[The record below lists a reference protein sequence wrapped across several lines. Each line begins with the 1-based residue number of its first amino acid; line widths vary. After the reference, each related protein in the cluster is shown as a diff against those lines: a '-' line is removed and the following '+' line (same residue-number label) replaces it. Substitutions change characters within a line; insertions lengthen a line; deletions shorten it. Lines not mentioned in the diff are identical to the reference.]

1 MKIYVGNLPYETTE
15 EQLQEAFAAFG
26 DISSVSIV
34 KDRDTGE
41 SKGFGFVEMPNGDEA
56 NAAIEALNEDDSL
69 GKPLK
74 VQESKPKPPR
84 EGGRGGRGGGG
95 HGGSR
100 GGRGGGGRGGDRGD
114 RSGGGRRS

>member
-15 EQLQEAFAAFG
+15 EQLQGVFAAFG
-26 DISSVSIV
+26 EISSVSIV

-74 VQESKPKPPR
+74 VQESIPKPPR
-84 EGGRGGRGGGG
+84 EGGRGGRGGRAE
-95 HGGSR
+95 R
-100 GGRGGGGRGGDRGD
+100 GARGA
-114 RSGGGRRS
+114 SARRAA